1 MSRHHHIHILLS
13 LTLFLLFVL
22 GSFFVV
28 AYEIK
33 GYQKLNEQCLLE
45 DDLNIPLAYLNTKLK
60 AMDEKGAISVVS
72 IQGRKCLKMV
82 TTKTATYIYYLNGY
96 LKELYTDLDYLPSL
110 DEGTNLFILD
120 DFQIDRQENLY
131 TFIVKKEQ
139 YQKRLFTC
147 LEEGVYERKK
157 SIFFVYDG
165 IDYCYFLFCI
175 VNNCMYFIFSQSKRK
190 TNGWSYDSKCY
201 VRNAKYD

>member
-96 LKELYTDLDYLPSL
+96 LKELYPDLEYLPSL
-110 DEGTNLFILD
+110 DEVTNLFILD

-139 YQKRLFTC
+139 YQKRLS
-147 LEEGVYERKK
+147 VY
-157 SIFFVYDG
+157 
-165 IDYCYFLFCI
+165 LH
-175 VNNCMYFIFSQSKRK
+175 
-190 TNGWSYDSKCY
+190 
-201 VRNAKYD
+201 A

>member
-33 GYQKLNEQCLLE
+33 GYQKLNEQCL
-45 DDLNIPLAYLNTKLK
+45 
-60 AMDEKGAISVVS
+60 SVVS

-139 YQKRLFTC
+139 YQKRLS
-147 LEEGVYERKK
+147 VY
-157 SIFFVYDG
+157 
-165 IDYCYFLFCI
+165 LH
-175 VNNCMYFIFSQSKRK
+175 
-190 TNGWSYDSKCY
+190 
-201 VRNAKYD
+201 A

>member
-72 IQGRKCLKMV
+72 IQKMFE
-82 TTKTATYIYYLNGY
+82 NGY
-96 LKELYTDLDYLPSL
+96 YENS
-110 DEGTNLFILD
+110 
-120 DFQIDRQENLY
+120 NLY
-131 TFIVKKEQ
+131 ILSQWILEGIIYRF
-139 YQKRLFTC
+139 RL
-147 LEEGVYERKK
+147 
-157 SIFFVYDG
+157 SSFF
-165 IDYCYFLFCI
+165 
-175 VNNCMYFIFSQSKRK
+175 R
-190 TNGWSYDSKCY
+190 
-201 VRNAKYD
+201 